1 VLGVTLVA
9 CGGAL
14 VFLALYRQVEL
25 VAALSPWPGAANL
38 VARALQ
44 RRASRDVEIWAEA
57 VLGVVLLVGAGGLLA
72 ARSAA
77 PRKVAPSVSPAH
89 QRELER
95 ERERS
100 AKAEKEIV
108 SLRAELR
115 SLRAPPAPPPGPA
128 PSVRVEAI
136 PIATPRPPAPVV
148 TTNGTANGL
157 GVVESHVVESRIVL
171 AETPAEPPPAVGAP
185 IVSAPPARPS
195 SPPRPSSY
203 PELRHELRFTAHV
216 EVDFESDSHFYTGLT
231 ENLSEGGLFIATY
244 SPRPV
249 GTEIDLTLRLPHS
262 AESIRARGTVRWIRE
277 FSDSSDTVPG
287 MGVRLSMND
296 GDLVRVR
303 RFLSTRPPLFFDD
316 D

>member
-1 VLGVTLVA
+1 M
-9 CGGAL
+9 
-14 VFLALYRQVEL
+14 
-25 VAALSPWPGAANL
+25 
-38 VARALQ
+38 
-44 RRASRDVEIWAEA
+44 WAEA
-57 VLGVVLLVGAGGLLA
+57 LVGIVLLVGAGRLFA
-72 ARSAA
+72 AGETA
-77 PRKVAPSVSPAH
+77 PRKVAPSASPAH

-100 AKAEKEIV
+100 AKAEKEIA

-115 SLRAPPAPPPGPA
+115 SLRAPPPVPAAA
-128 PSVRVEAI
+128 PSIRVEAV
-136 PIATPRPPAPVV
+136 PIATPRPPAPAL

-171 AETPAEPPPAVGAP
+171 AETPAEPPPAVGSP
-185 IVSAPPARPS
+185 PVSPQARPS

-216 EVDFESDSHFYTGLT
+216 EVDFESESHFYTGLT
-231 ENLSEGGLFIATY
+231 ENLSEGGLFIETY

-249 GTEIDLTLRLPHS
+249 GTEIDLTLRLPHGTDP
-262 AESIRARGTVRWIRE
+262 IRAKGTVRWIRE
-277 FSDSSDTVPG
+277 FSESSDTVPG

-303 RFLSTRPPLFFDD
+303 RFLSTRPPLFFDED
-316 D
+316 

>member
-14 VFLALYRQVEL
+14 LFLALYRQIEL
-25 VAALSPWPGAANL
+25 VAALSPWPGAATM

-57 VLGVVLLVGAGGLLA
+57 VLAVVLLIAAGRLLS
-72 ARSAA
+72 ARGTPS
-77 PRKVAPSVSPAH
+77 RKVAPAVSPVH
-89 QRELER
+89 QRELDR

-100 AKAEKEIV
+100 TKAEKEIA

-115 SLRAPPAPPPGPA
+115 SLRAPPTPAPA
-128 PSVRVEAI
+128 PSVRVEAVQVV
-136 PIATPRPPAPVV
+136 TPRPPAPVV
-148 TTNGTANGL
+148 ATNGTANGL
-157 GVVESHVVESRIVL
+157 GLVESRAVESRIVL

-185 IVSAPPARPS
+185 TASAPPTRPS

-231 ENLSEGGLFIATY
+231 ENLSEGGIFVATY

-262 AESIRARGTVRWIRE
+262 AEPIRARGTVRWIRE
-277 FSDSSDTVPG
+277 FSDSSDAVPG

-303 RFLSTRPPLFFDD
+303 RFLSTRPPLFFDED
-316 D
+316 